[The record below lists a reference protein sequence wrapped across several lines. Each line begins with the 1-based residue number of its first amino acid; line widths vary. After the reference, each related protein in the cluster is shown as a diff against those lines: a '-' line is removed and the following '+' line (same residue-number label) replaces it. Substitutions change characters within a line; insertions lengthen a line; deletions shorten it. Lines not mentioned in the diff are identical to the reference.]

1 MDASAAAALTAASN
15 EAGSNG
21 IEKNYILGAYAAVGV
36 TIVIAVLLTIL
47 IHAPAL
53 VTATGFT
60 SFAVIYVV
68 AQAIERFLQ
77 PMSEWA
83 GQATKVENAETNLTL
98 TRATSAGNEKEAE
111 KKLASRK
118 FERATFF
125 WAAASC
131 LALLVCSVLGL
142 GLLQT
147 VVEFSNKNVPGWF
160 EAFDVVITGLAVGAG
175 TKPLHDLISLIQK
188 SKEG

>member
-1 MDASAAAALTAASN
+1 MNADSSALTAVSN
-15 EAGSNG
+15 AAGAAKV
-21 IEKNYILGAYAAVGV
+21 ERDYILGAYAAVGV
-36 TIVIAVLLTIL
+36 AVVISVLLTIL

-68 AQAIERFLQ
+68 AQAIERLLQ

-83 GQATKVENAETNLTL
+83 GQTEKIESAEKTVALVQSSSDE
-98 TRATSAGNEKEAE
+98 AKAEAE

-131 LALLVCSVLGL
+131 LALVVCGVLGL

-147 VVEFSNKNVPGWF
+147 VVEFSNKDVPGWF
-160 EAFDVVITGLAVGAG
+160 EALDVVVTGLAIGAG
-175 TKPLHDLISLIQK
+175 TKPLHDLITLIQK
-188 SKEG
+188 TKES